1 MGAVYLYR
9 FNFFTGFI
17 VSSTVYYLVC
27 RIKPVPATS
36 RVWCEKPDDDDYDDY
51 NYDYNNAAAAAGAGA
66 GAGVDRQF
74 SAVYT
79 EGQAYDEEQRSNVGR
94 GGGFGGG
101 LGHGQNNNLAAGG
114 VGYPDR
120 EGKSAYS
127 DNYKA

>member
-17 VSSTVYYLVC
+17 VSSTVYYLLC

-36 RVWCEKPDDDDYDDY
+36 RVWCEKPDDEYDEYDYDTTT
-51 NYDYNNAAAAAGAGA
+51 GAGA
-66 GAGVDRQF
+66 GDRQF

-79 EGQAYDEEQRSNVGR
+79 EGQAYGEERSNVR
-94 GGGFGGG
+94 GGFRGG
-101 LGHGQNNNLAAGG
+101 LGGHNNHDLAAGG
-114 VGYPDR
+114 VGYDPDR
-120 EGKSAYS
+120 EGKPVAYS